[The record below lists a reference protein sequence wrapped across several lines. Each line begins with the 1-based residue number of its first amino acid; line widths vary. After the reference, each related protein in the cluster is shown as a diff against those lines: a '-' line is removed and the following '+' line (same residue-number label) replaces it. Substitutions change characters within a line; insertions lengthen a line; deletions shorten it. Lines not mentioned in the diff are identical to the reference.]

1 MTGVLNHR
9 IYITNCCKSEIRIA
23 NYASTNAST
32 IFTTPLCECKKT
44 NSVVGLELI
53 RIDTPTTF
61 KLADGGV
68 DNYELPSFFT
78 RT

>member
-1 MTGVLNHR
+1 MTSVLNHR
-9 IYITNCCKSEIRIA
+9 IYKANCCNSEIRIA

-44 NSVVGLELI
+44 NSVEGLELI
-53 RIDTPTTF
+53 RIDIPT
-61 KLADGGV
+61 KLKLEDGGV